1 MPEKTLAMYIR
12 LSVED
17 GDLRSSQEKSESN
30 SVTNQRKILQSYRDQ
45 HSDLLAYR
53 VVEFCDDGYS
63 GTSFERPNFKRMM
76 EMVRHGEIQCI
87 LVKDLSRFGRAYL
100 EVGAYLELILPL
112 FGTRFVSV
120 GDAFDSNDYIGTTGG
135 MELALRNLVNG
146 MYSKDLSLKIRSA
159 VKTRNRRGMYWGGQA
174 FYGYRLDPADKHKL
188 LVDEAVR
195 STIERI
201 FEWCIAGKSTM
212 EIAKQLN
219 ALKIPSPAAHK
230 RQNGECYNG
239 RVLEKETLWL
249 GGTVRKILNDERYTG
264 KMVSGTRE
272 TVGIRSNKMRTLPKE
287 EWVVVDG
294 THEAII
300 SPEIYQQAV
309 DALKSRIRTVNDNTA
324 GNRSQNLFVCGYCG
338 RKLQRSHG
346 KEIHLFCM
354 RARFDDSPG
363 CESLHE
369 SVETL
374 RANTL
379 RVVKLHAK
387 LLLSKADY
395 IKKLDSSKREQIKN
409 QIRIADMRLGH
420 INSTKGFLYEEYRA
434 GKYTKE
440 RFKAIQQTNQVECE
454 RLQIQIKDLR
464 MELENWNKQYDAA
477 CNTTQS
483 VRDILALSEYR
494 PEVIARL
501 VDQVRVFENGR
512 VEIEFR
518 NVEAFESLLL
528 PERIS
533 PPTKHNAV

>member
-87 LVKDLSRFGRAYL
+87 LVKDLSRFGREYL

-230 RQNGECYNG
+230 RQNGERYNG
-239 RVLEKETLWL
+239 RVLEKETL
-249 GGTVRKILNDERYTG
+249 RSEER
-264 KMVSGTRE
+264 R
-272 TVGIRSNKMRTLPKE
+272 
-287 EWVVVDG
+287 
-294 THEAII
+294 
-300 SPEIYQQAV
+300 
-309 DALKSRIRTVNDNTA
+309 
-324 GNRSQNLFVCGYCG
+324 
-338 RKLQRSHG
+338 
-346 KEIHLFCM
+346 
-354 RARFDDSPG
+354 
-363 CESLHE
+363 
-369 SVETL
+369 
-374 RANTL
+374 
-379 RVVKLHAK
+379 
-387 LLLSKADY
+387 
-395 IKKLDSSKREQIKN
+395 
-409 QIRIADMRLGH
+409 
-420 INSTKGFLYEEYRA
+420 
-434 GKYTKE
+434 
-440 RFKAIQQTNQVECE
+440 
-454 RLQIQIKDLR
+454 
-464 MELENWNKQYDAA
+464 
-477 CNTTQS
+477 
-483 VRDILALSEYR
+483 
-494 PEVIARL
+494 
-501 VDQVRVFENGR
+501 
-512 VEIEFR
+512 
-518 NVEAFESLLL
+518 
-528 PERIS
+528 
-533 PPTKHNAV
+533 

>member
-230 RQNGECYNG
+230 RQNGERYNG

-272 TVGIRSNKMRTLPKE
+272 TVGIRSNKMRTLSKE

-369 SVETL
+369 SVEAL

-395 IKKLDSSKREQIKN
+395 IKKLDSSKREQIKS
-409 QIRIADMRLGH
+409 QICIADMRLGH

-477 CNTTQS
+477 SNTTQS

-494 PEVIARL
+494 PEVVARL

-533 PPTKHNAV
+533 PPMKHNAV